1 MKPKARVLLD
11 RLGAAKVALLRRMPE
26 RFHAITDEVAK
37 FGTIGL
43 INLGVNFA
51 VFNALL
57 VAVSGSEVKAKAAA
71 TVVAATCAYFLNR
84 YWTYRHRPKT
94 TLRREYSLFFLFNA
108 VGLVIETGIVAVAKY
123 GFDYTSLA
131 VLNILTFV
139 GIGIG
144 TVFRFWAY
152 RTHVFKKEVPAA
164 SAGEEPPAEAPAP
177 QAAQAETPGT
187 TPTPANAAPPAA
199 ATTVEGPKVDE
210 DGQDD
215 LNDELVEIEL
225 DQILRLHERVRR

>member
-1 MKPKARVLLD
+1 MSTTHADVL
-11 RLGAAKVALLRRMPE
+11 V
-26 RFHAITDEVAK
+26 
-37 FGTIGL
+37 IGS
-43 INLGVNFA
+43 GMGGG
-51 VFNALL
+51 
-57 VAVSGSEVKAKAAA
+57 AVSKRLSDAGIK
-71 TVVAATCAYFLNR
+71 VVCLEQGDWLRSPSDYSHELDTWELEKLRGWAYNPNDRRLDED
-84 YWTYRHRPKT
+84 YPISGHIRP
-94 TLRREYSLFFLFNA
+94 FLFNA

-123 GFDYTSLA
+123 GFEYTSLA

-164 SAGEEPPAEAPAP
+164 PAGEEHPAEAPAP
-177 QAAQAETPGT
+177 QAAQAEAPST